1 MMCVCGGGGGKE
13 RERERLCVR
22 KSRICTFMLVA
33 FPYEKLT
40 FVFLSDRFEHMDA
53 HFIQAKNK

>member
-1 MMCVCGGGGGKE
+1 MMGGGG
-13 RERERLCVR
+13 ERERLCVR